1 MREFEEFWSA
11 HGTDAGTPLLA
22 RNHIVASVCPQL
34 FGLEM
39 VKLPLLLSLI
49 GGVARSKPK
58 TLDDPKI
65 YSALE
70 LPLLLSLIG
79 GVARSKP

>member
-11 HGTDAGTPLLA
+11 HGVDAGTPLLA

-49 GGVARSKPK
+49 GGVARSKSETLNPK
-58 TLDDPKI
+58 T
-65 YSALE
+65 
-70 LPLLLSLIG
+70 
-79 GVARSKP
+79 